1 MEDGA
6 QDIDQNGRQDTNT
19 YASHKSVS
27 QNLLNTSV
35 IQGNIGLLV
44 FVYANDRDDERFGKA
59 LIALISISLI
69 LQFIIFIL
77 LTILFHVK
85 QNFQVHRNVTAI
97 GMNSAVTALSGI
109 TLVVNIA
116 ITAVSLELK
125 NDENVI
131 DA

>member
-1 MEDGA
+1 MEDP
-6 QDIDQNGRQDTNT
+6 QDEQNADQDTNT

-44 FVYANDRDDERFGKA
+44 FVYANDKDDNGFGKA
-59 LIALISISLI
+59 LITLISISLA

-77 LTILFHVK
+77 LTILFHVR
-85 QNFQVHRNVTAI
+85 QNYQMHRNITAV
-97 GMNSAVTALSGI
+97 GMNSVVTALSGI

-125 NDENVI
+125 KEE
-131 DA
+131 